1 MRVCQQGMTD
11 RADHMHLCAKNF
23 AEILTKRYL
32 SKPQVEENHVPIRI
46 KAHSNSSRH
55 IPISQSNIP
64 IKAGHA
70 D

>member
-32 SKPQVEENHVPIRI
+32 SKPQVEENHVPIGI
-46 KAHSNSSRH
+46 KAHSNLS
-55 IPISQSNIP
+55 
-64 IKAGHA
+64 KACRLWLGTT
-70 D
+70 